1 MKFNALDIKNIRPLG
16 WLKRQLE
23 IQSSGLHGNL
33 DVVWKDVAQSRWL
46 GGDGDGWERFP
57 YFLDGYIPLAYLTRD
72 AEKINKVRKYV
83 DCILKGQ
90 TESGFIKPINMSLDE
105 AEQIDRWST
114 FLLLKV
120 LVMYADYS
128 DDNRIEG
135 VVDNALKYLYQS
147 VNKKTLKDWASARW
161 FECYIPILWLY
172 KRRPQEYLML
182 LAHKLRAHGID
193 YLYATKLWQ
202 QPRKEW
208 SYETHVVNI
217 AMALKYDAVYSE
229 LMGEPYRGGAEK
241 LLEVLTEKH
250 GTAYGHFNGDECL
263 AGTSPVQGSELCG
276 IVEAMYSYE
285 WLVAVTGENKWA
297 DKLEALCFN
306 GLPATIT
313 DDMWAHQYDQQV
325 NQIACKSYDPFIFGS
340 NGPEA
345 NMFGL
350 EPHFGC
356 CTANFGQGFPKFCAS
371 AVMGD
376 NDGFVVVSPV
386 PLQASRQ
393 IDGKTVTLTV
403 DGEYPFRKQVT
414 LTVDGDVK
422 VKVHIP
428 SGVAFDCDAPFAQND
443 GWICLL
449 MQANTPV
456 HITYHFEAH
465 FEQRPNGAQCV
476 RYGQLLFALP
486 IAHKTERFEYVRN
499 GVERKYPYCDYAF
512 YPTENWQ
519 YAFAADSL
527 VVEECDF
534 ENAFSRTNPPLKIKA
549 VLAPVEWGFEQ
560 GYEDIA
566 CSVAG
571 NVRTGANVEKRLVP
585 YGSTYLRITEMKSI
599 K

>member
-1 MKFNALDIKNIRPLG
+1 MKFHALDINNIRPLG

-33 DVVWKDVAQSRWL
+33 DIVWPDVAQSRWL
-46 GGDGDGWERFP
+46 GGEGDGWERFP

-72 AEKINKVRKYV
+72 QEKINKVHKYI
-83 DCILKGQ
+83 DCILSGQ
-90 TESGFIKPINMSLDE
+90 LESGFIKPTNMSLEE
-105 AEQIDRWST
+105 ADSIDRWST

-128 DDNRIEG
+128 GDERIEDA
-135 VVDNALKYLYQS
+135 VDKALKYLYS
-147 VNKKTLKDWASARW
+147 SINKRTLKDWASARW

-172 KRRPQEYLML
+172 KRRPEEYLIL
-182 LAHKLRAHGID
+182 LAHKLKTQGID

-229 LMGEPYRGGAEK
+229 LMGELYSNGAEK
-241 LLEVLTEKH
+241 LLKVLTEKH

-285 WLVAVTGENKWA
+285 WLIAVTGNGKWA
-297 DKLEALCFN
+297 DKLEELCFN
-306 GLPATIT
+306 GLPATISE
-313 DDMWAHQYDQQV
+313 DMWAHQYDQQV
-325 NQIACKSYDPFIFGS
+325 NQIACKKYEPFIFGT
-340 NGPEA
+340 NGPES

-376 NDGFVVVSPV
+376 DNGFVVISPV
-386 PLQASRQ
+386 PIQASKLVDDK
-393 IDGKTVTLTV
+393 IVTLTV
-403 DGEYPFRKQVT
+403 NGGYPFRKQIT
-414 LTVDGDVK
+414 LTADGNTK

-428 SGVAFDCDAPFAQND
+428 GGVSFDCDAPFEQND
-443 GWICLL
+443 DWICLT
-449 MQANTPV
+449 MQANISV
-456 HITYHFEAH
+456 HITYHFKAR
-465 FEQRPNGAQCV
+465 FEQRPNGAKCV
-476 RYGQLLFALP
+476 KYGQLLFALP
-486 IAHKTERFEYVRN
+486 ISYKTSRFEYVRN
-499 GVERKYPYCDYAF
+499 NVERRLPYCDYAF

-519 YAFAADSL
+519 YAFATNKL
-527 VVEECDF
+527 VVEEHDF
-534 ENAFSRTNPPLKIKA
+534 ENAFSRTKPPLIIKTT
-549 VLAPVEWGFEQ
+549 LAPVEWGFEQ

-566 CSVAG
+566 SNIAG
-571 NVRTGANVEKRLVP
+571 DVRTGANVEKQLVP
-585 YGSTYLRITEMKSI
+585 YGATYLRITEMKSV

>member
-1 MKFNALDIKNIRPLG
+1 MKFHALDIKNICPLG
-16 WLKRQLE
+16 WIKRQLE

-33 DVVWKDVAQSRWL
+33 DVIWHDVAQSRWL
-46 GGDGDGWERFP
+46 GGEGDGWERFP
-57 YFLDGYIPLAYLTRD
+57 YFLDGYIPLAYLTKD
-72 AEKINKVRKYV
+72 AEKICKVRKYI
-83 DCILKGQ
+83 DCILQGQ
-90 TESGFIKPINMSLDE
+90 LESGFIKPINMSLEE
-105 AEQIDRWST
+105 AESIDRWST

-128 DDNRIEG
+128 GDKRIEE
-135 VVDNALKYLYQS
+135 VVDKALKYLYHS
-147 VNKKTLKDWASARW
+147 VNKRTLKDWASARW
-161 FECYIPILWLY
+161 FECYISILWLY

-182 LAHKLRAHGID
+182 LAHKLKAQGID

-229 LMGEPYRGGAEK
+229 LMGEHYSGGAEK
-241 LLEVLTEKH
+241 LLEVLAEKH

-297 DKLEALCFN
+297 DKLEELCFN

-313 DDMWAHQYDQQV
+313 EDMWAHQYDQQV

-371 AVMGD
+371 AVMGSD
-376 NDGFVVVSPV
+376 DGFVVVSPV
-386 PLQASRQ
+386 PIQASTQ
-393 IDGKTVTLTV
+393 IDDRKVTLTV
-403 DGEYPFRKQVT
+403 EGEYPFRRKVA
-414 LTVDGDVK
+414 LTVDGNAN

-428 SGVAFDCDAPFAQND
+428 NGVAFDCDAPFEQHN
-443 GWICLL
+443 GWICLA
-449 MQANTPV
+449 MQADISV
-456 HITYHFEAH
+456 HITYHFKAY
-465 FEQRPNGAQCV
+465 FEQRPNGAKCV
-476 RYGQLLFALP
+476 KYGPLLFALP
-486 IAHKTERFEYVRN
+486 IAYKISRFEYIRN
-499 GVERKYPYCDYAF
+499 GIERKYPYCDYSF
-512 YPTENWQ
+512 TPTENWR
-519 YAFAADSL
+519 YAFATDSL
-527 VVEECDF
+527 VVEELSF
-534 ENAFSRTNPPLKIKA
+534 ENAFSRTHPPLRIKT
-549 VLAPVEWGFEQ
+549 VLAPVEWGFEP

-566 CSVAG
+566 SSIEG
-571 NVRTGANVEKRLVP
+571 DVRTGSNVEKQLVP
-585 YGSTYLRITEMKSI
+585 YGATYLRITEMKSI